1 MIGATVQRTTTAT
14 TDDDDDHGDSDNG
27 DGATVQRTTT
37 ATTDDVDDH
46 GDGNDGDGATVQQTT
61 TATMDDVDDHGDSDD
76 GDGATVQRTTTTTT
90 IVTARWAQCGQRR
103 VVNRTI
109 NLPFDMKLVMYSQSR
124 APPSMRARQGS
135 LNEMLRPAALS
146 VLSFP
151 T

>member
-1 MIGATVQRTTTAT
+1 MIGATVQWTTTAT
-14 TDDDDDHGDSDNG
+14 TGDVDDHGDSNKW
-27 DGATVQRTTT
+27 TTT

-46 GDGNDGDGATVQQTT
+46 GNSDNGDGATVQQTT
-61 TATMDDVDDHGDSDD
+61 TETTDVVDDHGDSDN
-76 GDGATVQRTTTTTT
+76 GNGATVQRTTTATT
-90 IVTARWAQCGQRR
+90 IVMARWAQCGRRR
-103 VVNRTI
+103 VINRTI

-124 APPSMRARQGS
+124 APPSMRAQQGS